1 MEMEEKEKEIVL
13 FYSNNHFSLS
23 LSNAIRMD
31 FSIPLLS
38 ENRSIGFNSHSHL
51 NLKSNHQDEEKQRSR
66 FSLEALDSIRPSR
79 STLDFQSTLSNLEK
93 DDQNEPFRLIH
104 SSIHLPSIKPLDK
117 LEPLPPLTP
126 LPTLPSRYQSSTQNK
141 DSSQTDPIHQDKG
154 KQKDTVETQAQAR
167 LLSWDQFHRESQQP
181 STSNLNHVNQSPFL
195 TDWRPSRGDGE
206 QSGDNFMSSEDINEA
221 LLQS

>member
-1 MEMEEKEKEIVL
+1 
-13 FYSNNHFSLS
+13 
-23 LSNAIRMD
+23 MD
-31 FSIPLLS
+31 FSIPSLS
-38 ENRSIGFNSHSHL
+38 ENRSIGFNAHSHL
-51 NLKSNHQDEEKQRSR
+51 HLKSNQQDDEKQRSR

-93 DDQNEPFRLIH
+93 DDQNEPFRLIY
-104 SSIHLPSIKPLDK
+104 SSIHLPSIKPLHK

-126 LPTLPSRYQSSTQNK
+126 LPTLPSRYQSKTQSQSK
-141 DSSQTDPIHQDKG
+141 DSSQTNSTHQDKG
-154 KQKDTVETQAQAR
+154 KQKDTIETQAQDR

-195 TDWRPSRGDGE
+195 TDWRPSRDDGKKLDE
-206 QSGDNFMSSEDINEA
+206 DYMSSEDINEA

>member
-1 MEMEEKEKEIVL
+1 
-13 FYSNNHFSLS
+13 
-23 LSNAIRMD
+23 MD
-31 FSIPLLS
+31 FKIPSLS
-38 ENRSIGFNSHSHL
+38 ENRSIGFNSDSDSHL
-51 NLKSNHQDEEKQRSR
+51 HLKSNHQDDEKQRSR
-66 FSLEALDSIRPSR
+66 FSLGALDSIRPWK

-126 LPTLPSRYQSSTQNK
+126 LPTLPSKYHSSTQNK
-141 DSSQTDPIHQDKG
+141 DSSQTDSIHQEKG
-154 KQKDTVETQAQAR
+154 KQKDSVETQTQAR

-195 TDWRPSRGDGE
+195 TDWRPSRDDGKKLDE
-206 QSGDNFMSSEDINEA
+206 DYMSSEDINEA